1 MTVYA
6 KTWATYLVIVGSL
19 LIVAYVLFN
28 LSGRA
33 RPIGPVATR
42 RLDRVCLSIRAPL
55 ELAQKRLKRPET
67 VEAGRDIAVVIAPV
81 VAQCTGVAAHQSRLD
96 GLAASD
102 DPARDLA
109 VVRSV
114 LAELAEIERRR

>member
-1 MTVYA
+1 VTGQA
-6 KTWATYLVIVGSL
+6 KTWSSYIVIVGSI
-19 LIVAYVLFN
+19 LIVAYVLFD

-55 ELAQKRLKRPET
+55 ERAAERLARPET

-96 GLAASD
+96 GLATSD
-102 DPARDLA
+102 DAARDLA
-109 VVRSV
+109 VVRGV
-114 LAELAEIERRR
+114 LAEIASPK